1 MKEFCSCLVLAIGL
15 LVLSALIAVQTVAYD
30 ANFIA
35 DELIMLG
42 SPQTIGMNKI
52 DTYRY
57 AAQTANYLRGSL
69 ADPNLIV
76 TLNGV
81 EGPFLNERE
90 TTHMQ
95 DVQQLFAAARYAV
108 CSLVLLLIIWSL
120 WGYRRNRLL
129 KLLQSYVRGAGLA
142 ILIALLIALLVSQN
156 FTHSFT
162 LFHVLS
168 FSNDLWQLNPA
179 TDQLINLL
187 PEQFFADAAL
197 LMALRGL
204 GLLVLVALTAYIAA
218 IKLQKS

>member
-1 MKEFCSCLVLAIGL
+1 MKEFFSSLILAIGL
-15 LVLSALIAVQTVAYD
+15 LLLSALIAVQTVAYD

-35 DELIMLG
+35 DKLVTLG
-42 SPQTIGMNKI
+42 SPQTIGMNET

-57 AAQTANYLRGSL
+57 AAHTASYLRGSL
-69 ADPNLIV
+69 TDPNLRV

-90 TTHMQ
+90 STHMQ
-95 DVQQLFAAARYAV
+95 DVQLLFALARYAA
-108 CSLVLLLIIWSL
+108 CLLALLLIIWSL
-120 WGYRRNRLL
+120 WGYRRNGLF

-142 ILIALLIALLVSQN
+142 ILIALLIALLVSQD
-156 FTHSFT
+156 FTQSFT

-187 PEQFFADAAL
+187 PERFFADAAL
-197 LMALRGL
+197 LMALRTF
-204 GLLVLVALTAYIAA
+204 GLLALVALTAYIAA
-218 IKLQKS
+218 IRLRKS